1 MKENVNDYF
10 RNKIGV
16 KRVERLKVME
26 AIFGE
31 EGILNAEDSYQFEQ
45 RSAAASTLMVPL
57 SNEFLQY
64 FNKTLKPKLLI
75 NFNNLG
81 TEGLNS
87 ANRWTNNNAESIHN
101 IMKEDS
107 NWKPQSTS
115 SLINILE
122 NMIKLQFLD
131 LHRALYNK
139 RNYILHGIFRRHCIR
154 EDLFRTKTVND
165 QKKYF
170 HRFLKSTTN
179 KPTFIT
185 SKDGQYKIPSKEKE
199 VTKKLCQSKRPVNA
213 KTSKEY

>member
-1 MKENVNDYF
+1 
-10 RNKIGV
+10 
-16 KRVERLKVME
+16 
-26 AIFGE
+26 
-31 EGILNAEDSYQFEQ
+31 
-45 RSAAASTLMVPL
+45 
-57 SNEFLQY
+57 
-64 FNKTLKPKLLI
+64 
-75 NFNNLG
+75 
-81 TEGLNS
+81 
-87 ANRWTNNNAESIHN
+87 
-101 IMKEDS
+101 MKEDS

-170 HRFLKSTTN
+170 HRFLKSTTH

-185 SKDGQYKIPSKEKE
+185 PKDGQYKIPSKEKE

-213 KTSKEY
+213 KTSKEYWQFHRDHLKNKLFVNCNIFSLVYLLYCYTCLYSVEDCYSSECKK